1 MTGGWQTSKESA
13 YVQASRARHATECF
27 VAREELGIEGQ
38 DERRVD
44 QLAAKMRGSRAQ
56 TPSLAY
62 REIGDRGLERGYDRT
77 IAPGR
82 QLLPGLTRSIQR
94 ALKPDREPADRS
106 R

>member
-13 YVQASRARHATECF
+13 YVQASRARHATEWF
-27 VAREELGIEGQ
+27 VAREELEIEGQ
-38 DERRVD
+38 DERRLD

-62 REIGDRGLERGYDRT
+62 REQRERAWDLGYEDTVHRERGIAAGLARPLQRT
-77 IAPGR
+77 PE
-82 QLLPGLTRSIQR
+82 QEQSPGL
-94 ALKPDREPADRS
+94 S